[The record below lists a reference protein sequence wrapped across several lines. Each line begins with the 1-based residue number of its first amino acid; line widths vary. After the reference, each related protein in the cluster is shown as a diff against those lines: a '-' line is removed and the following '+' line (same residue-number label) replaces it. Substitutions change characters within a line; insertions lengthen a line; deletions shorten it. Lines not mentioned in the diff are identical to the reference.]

1 MGSLKF
7 SDSTSEKGKKVRLI
21 IHTINVFI
29 VTFIYITLVHKVG
42 AELGIDV
49 NKPLREYDKVIVLSG
64 FALMLF
70 SLAILYGV
78 SFKILSWIF
87 SKLKI

>member
-1 MGSLKF
+1 M
-7 SDSTSEKGKKVRLI
+7 
-21 IHTINVFI
+21 
-29 VTFIYITLVHKVG
+29 TFIYVTLVHKAGVEFG
-42 AELGIDV
+42 VDV
-49 NKPLREYDKVIVLSG
+49 TKPLREYDKAIVLSG

-87 SKLKI
+87 AKFRI